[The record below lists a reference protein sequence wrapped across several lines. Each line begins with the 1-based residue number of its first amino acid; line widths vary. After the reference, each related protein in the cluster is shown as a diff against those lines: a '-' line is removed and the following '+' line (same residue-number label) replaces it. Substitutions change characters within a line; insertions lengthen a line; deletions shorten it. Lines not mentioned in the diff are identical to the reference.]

1 MGYRKGRSTSSRDA
15 RSAIAMRFIDEYF
28 SLFAAWSIFR
38 HIYFCGARTT
48 MTSEASENTI
58 FRSVPLHHMLSY
70 ANQVVV
76 HLACIP
82 FFMQLRCLQFYKFST
97 TKELNWN
104 LPPHPPP
111 PRLRPNFGAV
121 ANQTCVSL
129 KNNSKYQNRVSTKKR
144 ASNAVIKAYVL
155 FYIHQTPGECE
166 WRQFELNV
174 YRYNK
179 QVTQLFNN
187 TQLTG

>member
-1 MGYRKGRSTSSRDA
+1 MLSLLVRCDLSTSTSLCLPHDPYSATFTSVA
-15 RSAIAMRFIDEYF
+15 RGRRWRQRHRKTRFFVQCHFTLCYLMLTRWF
-28 SLFAAWSIFR
+28 FTLLVSLFSCSCVAYNFTNSAPPRNWIE
-38 HIYFCGARTT
+38 IY
-48 MTSEASENTI
+48 
-58 FRSVPLHHMLSY
+58 
-70 ANQVVV
+70 
-76 HLACIP
+76 
-82 FFMQLRCLQFYKFST
+82 
-97 TKELNWN
+97 
-104 LPPHPPP
+104 PPPAP

-129 KNNSKYQNRVSTKKR
+129 KNNSKYRNRVSTKKR
-144 ASNAVIKAYVL
+144 AFNAVIKAYVL

-187 TQLTG
+187 TQLTS